1 MGDKNYY
8 CKIDG
13 TVYNLKKIQDI
24 IDENPEIGRA
34 SCRERV

>member
-1 MGDKNYY
+1 MGDNNYY

-24 IDENPEIGRA
+24 IDENPENIKGGIYF
-34 SCRERV
+34 